1 MGCILS
7 NSHLHGFFKCLNKE
21 KFENYAAILIIIKE
35 KMAYAQTIIIIK
47 EKMAYDN
54 INQQNMWKRCMA
66 LKIICRICYM
76 HAAQ

>member
-21 KFENYAAILIIIKE
+21 KFENEAAIL
-35 KMAYAQTIIIIK
+35 IIIK